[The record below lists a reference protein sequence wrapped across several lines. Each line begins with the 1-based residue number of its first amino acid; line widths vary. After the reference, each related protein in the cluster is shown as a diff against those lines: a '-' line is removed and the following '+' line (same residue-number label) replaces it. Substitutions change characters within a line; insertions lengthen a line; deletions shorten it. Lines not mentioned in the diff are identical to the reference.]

1 MDCGLFTL
9 DGTARSATQWQ
20 STQACVQGC
29 RQGVYG
35 YKKEGKAGRQ
45 RFQPFEGEGRK
56 ERSERS
62 GIVCAVGML
71 GRLDGT

>member
-1 MDCGLFTL
+1 M
-9 DGTARSATQWQ
+9 
-20 STQACVQGC
+20 
-29 RQGVYG
+29 YG